1 MSMRISER
9 LVAFAGLIIP
19 LGSCGSAPESPP
31 RERIACALDGAKD
44 FAEVCL
50 LERDGPRFSVHR
62 PDGGFR
68 RFEPVEGQGIRSI
81 DGADAAIVLPRANGF
96 SELVIE
102 GDRYLVRVA
111 RPRNSPD
118 QAGGE

>member
-9 LVAFAGLIIP
+9 LVAIACMTTALAA
-19 LGSCGSAPESPP
+19 CGSASEQPP
-31 RERIACALDGAKD
+31 GERIPCALDGAKD
-44 FAEVCL
+44 FAEVCR
-50 LERDGPRFSVHR
+50 LERDGPRFSIHR

-68 RFEPVEGQGIRSI
+68 RFEPVEGQGIHSI

-102 GDRYLVRVA
+102 GDRYLIRVA
-111 RPRNSPD
+111 RPREPAD
-118 QAGGE
+118 RDGGE

>member
-1 MSMRISER
+1 MRISER
-9 LVAFAGLIIP
+9 LVAFAGLTIA
-19 LGSCGSAPESPP
+19 LAACGSAPEPP

-50 LERDGPRFSVHR
+50 LERDGPRFSIHR

-81 DGADAAIVLPRANGF
+81 DGAYAAIVVPRANGF
-96 SELVIE
+96 SELAIE
-102 GDRYLVRVA
+102 GDRYLVQVA
-111 RPRNSPD
+111 RPRDSSD
-118 QAGGE
+118 QVGGE